1 MIKDEKTGIY
11 NCKSLSDEKKEYVV
25 VLGELSCSC
34 EAGKF
39 DICKHLEAAAKLF
52 SPKNHMRQHVAQ
64 VLLCEDL
71 ITLKESET
79 GLFHCK
85 WLCDESRK
93 SCTTVV
99 ASWYCSCNDHA
110 RHKICCH
117 LLVVMGHQH
126 LEGSLKELLANYLH
140 TLYDEEEVNDVVKF
154 WDAKCEQQP
163 TMSSDCMAR
172 EMLHLRHV
180 SLGKKQEIAKSEEP
194 SVEIVKSTQ
203 RKLQALKSKAG
214 LLKDSEL
221 EDLNKHLDNFLV
233 VTKSRTP
240 RYVPTHKREKRHYT
254 RKADDPR
261 IRVRKYECL

>member
-1 MIKDEKTGIY
+1 M
-11 NCKSLSDEKKEYVV
+11 

-117 LLVVMGHQH
+117 LLAAMGHEH
-126 LEGSLKELLANYLH
+126 LEESLRELMAGYVH
-140 TLYDEEEVNDVVKF
+140 TSCDEEEINDMVKF
-154 WDAKCEQQP
+154 
-163 TMSSDCMAR
+163 
-172 EMLHLRHV
+172 
-180 SLGKKQEIAKSEEP
+180 
-194 SVEIVKSTQ
+194 
-203 RKLQALKSKAG
+203 
-214 LLKDSEL
+214 
-221 EDLNKHLDNFLV
+221 
-233 VTKSRTP
+233 
-240 RYVPTHKREKRHYT
+240 
-254 RKADDPR
+254 
-261 IRVRKYECL
+261 